1 VPPDSYTLDIGQ
13 WGTHVANGR
22 EGSKKKPRRAGPP
35 VGGVSFKIRW
45 ERIAAQRPMTRLDRL
60 TSSNL
65 ARALHSSCDGHHKKA
80 LFIAELR

>member
-1 VPPDSYTLDIGQ
+1 VTT
-13 WGTHVANGR
+13 THALFALKVQR
-22 EGSKKKPRRAGPP
+22 KVSKGSKKKPRRAGPP